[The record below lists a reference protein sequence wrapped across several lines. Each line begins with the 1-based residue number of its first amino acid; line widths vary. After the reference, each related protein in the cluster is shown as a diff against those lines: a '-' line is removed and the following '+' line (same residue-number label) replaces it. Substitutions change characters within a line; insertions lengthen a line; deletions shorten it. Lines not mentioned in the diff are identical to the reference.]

1 MRVMGKSNST
11 NSGSKDKSARLESVG
26 PNKTIYRLKTPL
38 IPLDLS
44 IEGENEDG
52 FDPYNNTLGKTG

>member
-1 MRVMGKSNST
+1 MVKPKSKNR
-11 NSGSKDKSARLESVG
+11 GSKDKSVQLESVG
-26 PNKTIYRLKTPL
+26 PNKTIYRLNTPL

-52 FDPYNNTLGKTG
+52 FDPYNNTLGKTGS